1 MTKHTI
7 GVDVSKDQLDI
18 YVLPSGDAM
27 TVKNT
32 GHGFRKLVR
41 WFRKLDP
48 EIIVFE
54 PTGSYHRAFE
64 QAMHSA
70 GFAICKVNPLYARRF
85 AQAVGVLA
93 KTDRVD
99 AALLAR
105 MGLALDLEPQQPHS
119 ETVILLREVLMSRRG
134 LMKERTATLNWQ
146 KVLTHPL
153 LKRQC
158 AARLRQIEGQVKQLN
173 NELRKIIRADDQLE
187 RRVAILTSIPGIS
200 DVTAFTLMV
209 ELPELGT
216 LSSSQIASLA
226 GLAPMTRESGK
237 WKGKSFIQGGR
248 AILRHSMYM
257 PALVATRYNPD
268 MRALY
273 ERLVATGKPAKVAL
287 TAVMRK
293 LIILANTLVKADQAW
308 EPRPLT

>member
-1 MTKHTI
+1 MTQHTI
-7 GVDVSKDQLDI
+7 GVDISKDQLDI
-18 YVLPSGDAM
+18 HVLPGGDAM
-27 TVKNT
+27 TVTNS

-48 EIIVFE
+48 QIIVFE

-64 QAMHSA
+64 QAMHTA

-105 MGLALDLEPQQPHS
+105 MGVALDPEPQQPQS
-119 ETVILLREVLMSRRG
+119 ETAILLRELAMSRRG
-134 LMKERTATLNWQ
+134 LMKERTATLNRQ
-146 KVLTHPL
+146 KTLIHPL

-158 AARLRQIEGQVKQLN
+158 AARLRQIEGQVKQLDA
-173 NELRKIIRADDQLE
+173 EIGEVIRADEHLC
-187 RRVAILTSIPGIS
+187 RRATILTSIPGIS

-209 ELPELGT
+209 EMPELGT
-216 LSSSQIASLA
+216 LSSPQIASLA

-248 AILRHSMYM
+248 AILRQSMYM
-257 PALVATRYNPD
+257 PALVATRFNPD
-268 MRALY
+268 MRVFY
-273 ERLVATGKPAKVAL
+273 ERLVAAGKPAKVAI

-293 LIILANTLVKADQAW
+293 LVILANALVKADRTW
-308 EPRPLT
+308 EPRTSS